1 MVGDEEVVN
10 VGGGVAVADAAQG
23 VGEDTPETLET
34 TKQPLDFVASLV
46 HVAIVLPRVDSRGQ
60 RRHHGCEPQSQGQL
74 ACLVTLIRPV
84 HEERGTVVLLT
95 KAIQQLTSFWSVVGR
110 SGGNV

>member
-1 MVGDEEVVN
+1 MWRSYCQGSTRVANGGTTGVN
-10 VGGGVAVADAAQG
+10 
-23 VGEDTPETLET
+23 
-34 TKQPLDFVASLV
+34 
-46 HVAIVLPRVDSRGQ
+46 PRARANWRVS
-60 RRHHGCEPQSQGQL
+60 QL

-95 KAIQQLTSFWSVVGR
+95 KAIQQLTSFWSVVGL